1 MKIKRLIPM
10 ILSAM
15 LFVGCAGGEITY
27 RQVSSEEAQRMM
39 AEETGYL
46 IVDVRTIEEYE
57 ERHILGAMNIPNE
70 SIGEEEI
77 AQLPD
82 KNQLIFVYCRSG
94 RRSKEAA
101 EKLVKLGYK
110 NVVEFGGIIDWKG
123 ETVRAK

>member
-15 LFVGCAGGEITY
+15 LFAGCAGGGITY

-46 IVDVRTIEEYE
+46 IVDVRTLEEYE

-82 KNQLIFVYCRSG
+82 KNQLIFVYCRGG

-110 NVVEFGGIIDWKG
+110 NVVEFGGINDWKG
-123 ETVRAK
+123 ETVREK